1 MKKIKSNT
9 VGDMYHVV
17 IRRINILKM
26 TVLSSDIYRFSA
38 ILMAFF
44 TELEKKIFLVCLE
57 IQDPK

>member
-1 MKKIKSNT
+1 
-9 VGDMYHVV
+9 MYHVV